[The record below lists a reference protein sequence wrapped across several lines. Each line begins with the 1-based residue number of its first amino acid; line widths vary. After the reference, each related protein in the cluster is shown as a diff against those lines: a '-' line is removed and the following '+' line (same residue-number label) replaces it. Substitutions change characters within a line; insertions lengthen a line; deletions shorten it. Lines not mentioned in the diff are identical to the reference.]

1 MKTDYITTTRGDYA
15 TIHYY
20 VTVHCEDDSVH
31 FPVYNF
37 SGWFILKGVDVSKT
51 EDEIYEMALDHLKA
65 NIKDR
70 YGYTFEELEADPA
83 FKDIYVSVEKELYFD
98 RKIKLTK

>member
-1 MKTDYITTTRGDYA
+1 MKIDYITTTRGDYA
-15 TIHYY
+15 TIHYN

-37 SGWFILKGVDVSKT
+37 NGWFILKGADVSKT
-51 EDEIYEMALDHLKA
+51 EDEIYEMALDHLKS
-65 NIKDR
+65 NIKQR
-70 YGYTFEELEADPA
+70 YGYTLEELEADPA